1 MTTTHTTTLNIKKDA
16 LIKGLSLAV
25 DLAENKKLSH
35 AQHVTAFSMIAGKY
49 LGLSK
54 SDMTCLYY
62 SALLHDIGATA
73 VYLLLEHCQAGY
85 DIIKQLPLD
94 PIMADIIKYHHEFL
108 DGSGPFRLKGD
119 DIPYLSQV
127 IHIGNMLEGAVVS
140 EDKASF
146 NLSDYEGKFNPEII
160 NAYEK
165 ALPEICG
172 YFENRKLDTCQFLQ
186 TLYTPPVEYC
196 SIDHIKEFAKAF
208 ATVIDQRS
216 PFTGSHSN
224 GLTNIAIDLCDALEF
239 NDHERNEIWIASLLH
254 DLGKLGV
261 KADVI
266 NKPGTLT
273 SEERQHIESHAYYTE
288 LILGTIDGFEK
299 IKRLASRHH
308 EKLDGSGYPN
318 RLSAKDL
325 TKGERLIGVADIY
338 QALKEER
345 PYRKP
350 LSNEEIWPIMDGMVA
365 DNKIDGDLVAI
376 LKTLYV

>member
-1 MTTTHTTTLNIKKDA
+1 MTTKQTTTLKIKKDA

-35 AQHVTAFSMIAGKY
+35 AQHVTAFSMIAGKF
-49 LGLSK
+49 LGLSEA
-54 SDMTCLYY
+54 DMTHLYY

-73 VYLLLEHCQAGY
+73 IYLPLEHCQAGY

-94 PIMADIIKYHHEFL
+94 PIMADTIKYHHEFL
-108 DGSGPFRLKGD
+108 DGSGPFGLKGD
-119 DIPYLSQV
+119 DVPYLSQI
-127 IHIGNMLEGAVVS
+127 IHIGNILEGVILS
-140 EDKASF
+140 ESNSNFDLGNYS
-146 NLSDYEGKFNPEII
+146 SKFDPII
-160 NAYEK
+160 MVAYEK
-165 ALPEICG
+165 ALPEICA
-172 YFENRKLDTCQFLQ
+172 YFKDKKLDTCQLLQ

-196 SIDHIKEFAKAF
+196 SIDHIKQFAKAF

-216 PFTGSHSN
+216 PFTGTHSN
-224 GLTNIAIDLCDALEF
+224 GLTEIAIDLCDALGF
-239 NDHERNEIWIASLLH
+239 SNHERNEIWIASLLH
-254 DLGKLGV
+254 DLGKLGI

-266 NKPGTLT
+266 NKPGLLT
-273 SEERQHIESHAYYTE
+273 QEERQHIETHAYYTE

-318 RLSAKDL
+318 RLSEKDL
-325 TKGERLIGVADIY
+325 TRGERLIGVADIY

-350 LSNEEIWPIMDGMVA
+350 LSNEEIWPIMDGMVV
-365 DNKIDGDLVAI
+365 DNKIDGDLVNV
-376 LKTLYV
+376 LKTIYP